1 MDVETIK
8 VQCESCGEKFMQYYT
23 VSLDGIDKAGKS
35 TLVQYLARLSNFTLN
50 ILDRGPITNIVW
62 NKMQGRKIVYDVD
75 MWKKTLFVRLTVD
88 REDWEIRCKMHN
100 EPKINFDQ
108 HTAEYDNVFEM
119 FRQQGY
125 HVLEFNTTQLT
136 QYQIAKKIIEK
147 LNELN
152 A

>member
-1 MDVETIK
+1 MEAEDVK
-8 VQCESCGEKFMQYYT
+8 KDCEKKGYKFMQYYT

-35 TLVQYLARLSNFTLN
+35 TLVKYLAHLSNFTLN

-62 NKMQGRKIVYDVD
+62 NKMQNRKIVYDVE

-100 EPKINFDQ
+100 EPYINFDI
-108 HTAEYDNVFEM
+108 HTFKYDRVFEE
-119 FRQQGY
+119 FRNQGF

-136 QYQIAKKIIEK
+136 QYQIAKKIIEELEK
-147 LNELN
+147 LN